1 MNGSFR
7 RLLGLAFAAW
17 GIRVAGPDGY
27 GVWALGTNLLA
38 AVTIQAGLRLEA
50 WPMGFWI
57 FGVGLFWDA
66 TTFSAL
72 GHHALVMGLIAL
84 TVRTQRGW
92 WMVASAGE
100 QIAGAILASVAFFV
114 LDRFLHELEVRSWA
128 WPFSLSVALVL
139 AGGVNGLV
147 SWAMGT
153 WLGRKPAQVR
163 NYRTGG
169 GR

>member
-1 MNGSFR
+1 MNESFR
-7 RLLGLAFAAW
+7 RLLGLAFVAW
-17 GIRVAGPDGY
+17 GIRAAGPDGY
-27 GVWALGTNLLA
+27 GVWALASNLLA
-38 AVTIQAGLRLEA
+38 AVTIQAGLRLDP

-57 FGVGLFWDA
+57 LAVGLFWDA

-92 WMVASAGE
+92 WMGASAGE

-114 LDRFLHELEVRSWA
+114 LDRILHELEVRSWA
-128 WPFSLSVALVL
+128 WPFSLSVALVV
-139 AGGVNGLV
+139 AGGVNGLT
-147 SWAMGT
+147 SWGIGT

-163 NYRTGG
+163 SYRMGG

>member
-1 MNGSFR
+1 M
-7 RLLGLAFAAW
+7 
-17 GIRVAGPDGY
+17 
-27 GVWALGTNLLA
+27 GTNLLA

-57 FGVGLFWDA
+57 FAVGLFWDT
-66 TTFSAL
+66 TTFAAL
-72 GHHALVMGLIAL
+72 GHHAVVMGLIAL

-100 QIAGAILASVAFFV
+100 QIAGAILASVSFFV
-114 LDRFLHELEVRSWA
+114 LDRILHELEVRSWA
-128 WPFSLSVALVL
+128 WPFSLSVALVV

-147 SWAMGT
+147 SWGMGI
-153 WLGRKPAQVR
+153 WLGRKPLQVR
-163 NYRTGG
+163 SYRMGG

>member
-1 MNGSFR
+1 
-7 RLLGLAFAAW
+7 
-17 GIRVAGPDGY
+17 
-27 GVWALGTNLLA
+27 
-38 AVTIQAGLRLEA
+38 
-50 WPMGFWI
+50 
-57 FGVGLFWDA
+57 
-66 TTFSAL
+66 
-72 GHHALVMGLIAL
+72 
-84 TVRTQRGW
+84 
-92 WMVASAGE
+92 MVAFAGE